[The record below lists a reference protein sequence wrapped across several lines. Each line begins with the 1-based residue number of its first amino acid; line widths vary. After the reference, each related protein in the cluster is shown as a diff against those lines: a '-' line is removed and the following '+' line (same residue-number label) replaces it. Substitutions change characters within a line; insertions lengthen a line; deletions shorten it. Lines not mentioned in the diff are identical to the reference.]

1 MVLSKLYGFYNLECY
16 KILADYSHNLSKYV
30 LEGGV
35 EESKEQDG
43 YPQEERHNK
52 KIRLDNTINNG
63 LQSEY

>member
-35 EESKEQDG
+35 EESKEQEG
-43 YPQEERHNK
+43 YTQDEQHNK
-52 KIRLDNTINNG
+52 KNKIK
-63 LQSEY
+63 EYYQ